1 MSERLTN
8 VTPEEL
14 FEKNIVYHRDCY
26 SETTNL
32 EKLERELRKR
42 YSGSVEYG
50 NSSVSKTKTGRPSIS
65 LFPNVQEETVT
76 TRSTSSFF
84 DKALYIICQCP
95 RGGIDRVQFKAAR
108 T

>member
-8 VTPEEL
+8 VTPEEQ

-32 EKLERELRKR
+32 EKLERAKKALLRFSRIWGFIRAKR
-42 YSGSVEYG
+42 
-50 NSSVSKTKTGRPSIS
+50 KTGRLSIS

-76 TRSTSSFF
+76 TRSMSSFF

-95 RGGIDRVQFKAAR
+95 GGVIDRVQFKAAR